1 MDVSRVPNEPLFDL
15 SAQPFRLLRVDPTA
29 AKAQIDDAFDVAQ
42 RNGTAPFP
50 AIIRARDALL
60 NPERRLSCELAYPLD
75 CPESEIES
83 LYVALTENAST
94 QKLLHFS
101 NQLWPLG
108 RANFVT
114 HIAGQRPASG
124 ALLYALIESHAAI
137 DATDIYER
145 LQTARSS
152 AGIPAPAFL
161 SVNQGLT
168 ELLEIH
174 AAAVL
179 VGYEPIQ
186 KAAVPVLECTLKT
199 LATDESHLI
208 EALGRLLSFYHRAV
222 GPARIDAAAE
232 IESASAALQQQP
244 NDSVAMERLGKAV
257 RIWTSLCRPLLL
269 WNADQPEH
277 ELEFDSPIQAL
288 RALIGQLCED
298 KHYQVAVDVTAA
310 SREIFAAVP
319 TTIDDLAEDARLA
332 AGLFFYANIKQLQE
346 LINKALSDPGPYIA
360 ALEKDGFGSTSSEPV
375 QSLWMT
381 FVSATARP
389 GSGSVELPRRMVHE
403 LALRLSN
410 RPEAAAAV
418 TALLVGLIRH
428 GEKTS
433 ARPATLKE
441 LHNNLRFM
449 LSFLRSEEGPENSAA
464 SPAPAAKRS
473 TSPNLLAR
481 LRGRAVGRLLTLGPG
496 QRKYRAGFAVLVF
509 VPLSMFILYRH
520 RDQLDLLWSE
530 LLEVATS
537 QQSATTLGV
546 QTMPPVGTGQHLDE
560 DGVRYCYFQ
569 KERLRVIKQMT
580 EGPEDA
586 RSYNLLI
593 VDYNSRCSDFFYK
606 DEDLKQVLA
615 EVGVNKP
622 LLDAEA
628 KQIVST
634 WPRHGTQALKN

>member
-1 MDVSRVPNEPLFDL
+1 MDVSRAPNEPFFDL
-15 SAQPFRLLRVDPTA
+15 SAQPFRLLRLDPTA
-29 AKAQIDDAFDVAQ
+29 AKAQIDDAFDVVQ
-42 RNGTAPFP
+42 RKGTASFA

-75 CPESEIES
+75 CPESQIES
-83 LYVALTENAST
+83 FYAALGENVSTEA
-94 QKLLHFS
+94 LLHFS
-101 NQLWPLG
+101 DQLWPLG

-114 HIAGQRPASG
+114 HIAGHRPANG
-124 ALLYALIESHAAI
+124 ALLYALIESHATI
-137 DATDIYER
+137 DATEIYER
-145 LQTARSS
+145 LQIARGI
-152 AGIPAPAFL
+152 AGMPAPAL
-161 SVNQGLT
+161 ASVNQGLT

-179 VGYEPIQ
+179 GRYEPLQ
-186 KAAVPVLECTLKT
+186 GAAAPVLECTLKT
-199 LATDESHLI
+199 LATDESRLI
-208 EALGRLLSFYHRAV
+208 EALGHLLRSYHRAV
-222 GPARIDAAAE
+222 GPSRIDAAAE

-244 NDSVAMERLGKAV
+244 SDSVAMERLGKAV

-269 WNADQPEH
+269 WNADQPAQ

-298 KHYQVAVDVTAA
+298 KHYQVALDVTAA
-310 SREIFAAVP
+310 TREIFAAVP

-332 AGLFFYANIKQLQE
+332 TGLFFYANIKQLQE
-346 LINKALSDPGPYIA
+346 VINKALSDPGPYIA
-360 ALEKDGFGSTSSEPV
+360 ALETDGFGQTSSEPA
-375 QSLWMT
+375 QSLWIA
-381 FVSATARP
+381 FVRASTKP

-441 LHNNLRFM
+441 LRNNLRFM

-481 LRGRAVGRLLTLGPG
+481 LRGRAVGSLPTLGPR
-496 QRKYRAGFAVLVF
+496 QRKHRAGFAVLVF
-509 VPLSMFILYRH
+509 VPLSMFILYQH
-520 RDQLDLLWSE
+520 RDQFDLLWLE
-530 LLEVATS
+530 LLGVATS
-537 QQSATTLGV
+537 QQSATLLAV
-546 QTMPPVGTGQHLDE
+546 QTMPPVGTGQHLDQ

-569 KERLRVIKQMT
+569 KERLRVIKEMS

-606 DEDLKQVLA
+606 DEDVKEVLA
-615 EVGVNKP
+615 EVGANEGV
-622 LLDAEA
+622 LQAEA
-628 KQIVST
+628 RQIVST
-634 WPRHGTQALKN
+634 WPGHKEASKN